1 MDYTQRAVESILE
14 NETLTADLDDQAA
27 DLLLDWAMSLAKEA
41 AQGVAGI
48 NEASAE
54 EQFGNR
60 MRNVRQF
67 IRQVNRWAANPAAAT
82 SGEGQS
88 ALNKV
93 LELAAP
99 VYGEGLPLAGSG
111 QVGAFSQG
119 AEQMG
124 QAGDRI
130 TSLRQLLEVRS

>member
-67 IRQVNRWAANPAAAT
+67 IRQVNRWAGSSTAT
-82 SGEGQS
+82 TPDEGQS
-88 ALNKV
+88 ALNKA
-93 LELAAP
+93 LELAVQ
-99 VYGEGLPLAGSG
+99 VYGEGLPLVSSG
-111 QVGAFSQG
+111 QVGAFSQE